1 MNNRI
6 ALASCAELPEWE
18 CDDDVLSAAL
28 KAAGWKV
35 AVPVWDDGS
44 VDWSEFDVCLIRT
57 TWDYQERLPE
67 FLAWTERVSQVCSLL
82 NPSAIVRW
90 NSHKTYLRDLEQQG
104 VAIAP
109 TEFLPQG
116 ERSDVREI
124 VLGRGWKRGFLKP
137 AIGATA
143 SDTLRF
149 DADSAGLH
157 AAQMHADQ
165 LVDSQTMLLQPYLS
179 SVETEGE
186 LSLIFIDGEPS
197 HGVRKVPVN
206 GDYRV
211 QDDFGAQDMPHE
223 FRPEEMELA
232 RHILAQVSAASG
244 VGLGANPL
252 LYARVDFLRDEE
264 GRLML
269 NELEAIE
276 PSLFFRHGPG
286 AGSQLAAALAKRI
299 AH

>member
-6 ALASCAELPEWE
+6 ALATCAELPGWE
-18 CDDDVLSAAL
+18 CDDEALNAAL
-28 KAAGWKV
+28 KASGWMV
-35 AVPVWDDGS
+35 AMPVWNDES
-44 VDWSEFDVCLIRT
+44 VDWSQFDVCLIRT
-57 TWDYQERLPE
+57 TWDYQSRLEE
-67 FLAWTERVSQVCSLL
+67 FLVWAERVSAHCSLF

-90 NSHKTYLRDLEQQG
+90 NSHKAYLRDFEQLG

-109 TEFLPQG
+109 TEFIPLG
-116 ERSDVREI
+116 EKSDVGEI
-124 VLGRGWKRGFLKP
+124 MLRRGWERGFLKP
-137 AIGATA
+137 AIGASA

-149 DADSAGLH
+149 DSDSAGLQ
-157 AAQMHADQ
+157 AAQMHLDQ
-165 LVDSQTMLLQPYLS
+165 LVNSQTMLLQPYLS

-186 LSLIFIDGEPS
+186 LSLIFVDGEPS

-211 QDDFGAQDMPHE
+211 QDDFGAQDMPYK

-244 VGLGANPL
+244 VNLGAEPL
-252 LYARVDFLRDEE
+252 LYARVDFLRDGQ
-264 GRLML
+264 GRLLL

-276 PSLFFRHGPG
+276 PSLFFRHGPE
-286 AGSQLAAALAKRI
+286 AGSQLAAALAKRV